1 MRIRPATPED
11 ADAWLRLRRAL
22 WPDDPGDTHA
32 AEVARF
38 FAEELP
44 RLNAVLLAVDDRG
57 AAVGFAELSV
67 RSHADGCESERI
79 AYLEGWFVES
89 GARRRGVGA
98 ALVRAAE
105 TWAREQGLT
114 EFASDTTHVNVDSLA
129 AHLALGFTHV
139 GTIHCFR
146 KNLGT

>member
-1 MRIRPATPED
+1 MHIRPATPDD
-11 ADAWLRLRRAL
+11 ADAWLRMRRAL
-22 WPDDPGDTHA
+22 WPDDPGNTHE

-44 RLNAVLLAVDDRG
+44 RLNAVLLAIDARDE
-57 AAVGFAELSV
+57 AIGFAELSI

-79 AYLEGWFVES
+79 AYLEGWFVEP

-105 TWAREQGLT
+105 AWAREQGLT
-114 EFASDTTHVNVDSLA
+114 EFASDTEDVNVDSLA
-129 AHLALGFTHV
+129 AHQALGFTHV
-139 GTIHCFR
+139 GTIHCFC